1 MDEEKTTAAAAP
13 DYGEYG
19 DVIATMK
26 QFVDFI
32 VKLITQIKEAFEKL
46 FKKNEG

>member
-1 MDEEKTTAAAAP
+1 MDEEKTTAASTP

-32 VKLITQIKEAFEKL
+32 VKLITQIKEALEKL
-46 FKKNEG
+46 FKKDEG